1 MGHGAG
7 KFLKRTWATVDPVA
21 AKALGADVSWKREAL
36 VNPVNAG
43 LRKMTDDRVDLT
55 SRESTE
61 GAAQGAMAGS
71 SAGPVGAIAGAVA
84 GGLLGSVQHYQNVKN
99 GVPRQGIFGMKP
111 IDEEKVGG
119 GGETLGG
126 GGGLGVAKEAD
137 GGSSSKGGAEVYK
150 GEAVGIGENPEVES
164 AAEQR
169 ARIARGRFAGT
180 GTQAFGFTQSE
191 RLGA

>member
-7 KFLKRTWATVDPVA
+7 KFLKKTWATVDPVA

-43 LRKMTDDRVDLT
+43 IRAATDDKVDFT

-61 GAAQGAMAGS
+61 GALQGAAAGG
-71 SAGPVGAIAGAVA
+71 SAGGPYGAIAGAVI
-84 GGLLGSVQHYQNVKN
+84 GGLAGTAQHYQNEKD
-99 GVPRQGIFGMKP
+99 GVPRQGLFGMKAL
-111 IDEEKVGG
+111 DEEKVGG
-119 GGETLGG
+119 GADTLGG
-126 GGGLGVAKEAD
+126 GGGSVAVKEES
-137 GGSSSKGGAEVYK
+137 GSSVGGAEVYR
-150 GEAVGIGENPEVES
+150 GESVGIGDSPEVES

-180 GTQAFGFTQSE
+180 GAQAFGFTQSE